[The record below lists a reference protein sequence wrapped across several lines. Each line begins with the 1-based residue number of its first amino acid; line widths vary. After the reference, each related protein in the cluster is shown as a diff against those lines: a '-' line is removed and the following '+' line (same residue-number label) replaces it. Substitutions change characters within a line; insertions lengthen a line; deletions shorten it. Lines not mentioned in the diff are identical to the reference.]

1 MLMETDANYS
11 EVYIKISKNYQLKSS
26 DSVLTELG
34 YDDINR
40 LETPVANCLLQT
52 FIRSYGKNR
61 WIEYRQ
67 IPKDIIEEALNLRL
81 SDEVYNSVSNS
92 TNTSETIQTTTDPT
106 QSEASGLNAIM
117 SAAQRLES
125 ASSKDGSGSLV
136 LPSVTSDLPPESL
149 PI

>member
-1 MLMETDANYS
+1 MSTSNFYS
-11 EVYIKISKNYQLKSS
+11 IV
-26 DSVLTELG
+26 
-34 YDDINR
+34 
-40 LETPVANCLLQT
+40 
-52 FIRSYGKNR
+52 GKNR

-67 IPKDIIEEALNLRL
+67 IPKDIIEEALNLRI

>member
-40 LETPVANCLLQT
+40 LETPIANCLLQT

-67 IPKDIIEEALNLRL
+67 IPKDIIEEALNLRI

-92 TNTSETIQTTTDPT
+92 TNTSDPT

>member
-1 MLMETDANYS
+1 MYCPQ
-11 EVYIKISKNYQLKSS
+11 I
-26 DSVLTELG
+26 
-34 YDDINR
+34 
-40 LETPVANCLLQT
+40 LLQT

-67 IPKDIIEEALNLRL
+67 IPKDIIEEALNLRI